1 MTRGRT
7 EPEAPQTVNTRY
19 EIERELTML
28 RFLAFAF
35 GAVFSLLALVSIALF
50 VRELVARM
58 TAGPVRFRLAIASA
72 AAPWPVASSFAD
84 PLRGLRLRGVAAYGW
99 VRMFLL
105 LTFLSI
111 GLSLESTEQLIMG
124 SRLMLII
131 ALFQCFVSFR
141 MARRDAKWWLVLASG
156 LFSLATGA
164 VILAVKSR
172 ALQEAGDSWAY
183 KAPDALLLVASA
195 LLCAIGAAVIHDSI
209 LGTRV
214 RERGIELFCTSQPW
228 SRIVVK
234 DWLARDGAFALR
246 LTILPPRLFGVQLE
260 IQNEIAIPVSAA
272 QRPELEDFLDSHA
285 AIKR

>member
-1 MTRGRT
+1 
-7 EPEAPQTVNTRY
+7 
-19 EIERELTML
+19 ML
-28 RFLAFAF
+28 RFLAFTL

-50 VRELVARM
+50 VQEVVARL

-72 AAPWPVASSFAD
+72 AAPWAGGATSLWD

-105 LTFLSI
+105 LASLSI
-111 GLSLESTEQLIMG
+111 VLSITSRDQLFVG

-131 ALFQCFVSFR
+131 ALSQCLLSFR
-141 MARRDAKWWLVLASG
+141 LARRDAKWWLVLASG

-164 VILAVKSR
+164 VILAVELR
-172 ALQEAGDSWAY
+172 ALQGAGDSSAY
-183 KAPDALLLVASA
+183 RSPEALLLVGSA
-195 LLCAIGAAVIHDSI
+195 ILFAIGAAVIQDSI

-214 RERGIELFCTSQPW
+214 RERSIEIYCTSLPW

-234 DWLARDGAFALR
+234 DWHARDGAFALR

-260 IQNEIAIPVSAA
+260 VENEITVPVSAA
-272 QRPELEDFLDSHA
+272 QRPALEDFLGAHA
-285 AIKR
+285 AISGNRAQARKRQHSPK